1 MTPALLAG
9 SIDAIGT
16 VRNLP
21 VRDGSAAERIVRM
34 QNAMQRAEVVLAS
47 NNPPKEM
54 TWEEINEEISAY
66 RKLKRLATTS

>member
-47 NNPPKEM
+47 NPPKEM
-54 TWEEINEEISAY
+54 TWQEINEEISAY